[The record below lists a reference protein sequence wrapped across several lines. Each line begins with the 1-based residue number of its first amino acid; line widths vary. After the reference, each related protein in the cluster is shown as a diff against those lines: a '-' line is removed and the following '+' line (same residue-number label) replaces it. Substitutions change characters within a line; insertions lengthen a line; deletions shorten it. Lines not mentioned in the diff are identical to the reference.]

1 MENQKTVN
9 KDNKKKNNLWDY
21 LVACLVV
28 LSMLV
33 LYFFWGCKW
42 DLPATILCVVVVLVS
57 TLCLRHQVK
66 KLNEEDE
73 VKPVEETVE
82 Q

>member
-1 MENQKTVN
+1 MENQKTVD
-9 KDNKKKNNLWDY
+9 KENKKKNNLWDY
-21 LVACLVV
+21 LVACLVA
-28 LSMLV
+28 LTMLV

-42 DLPATILCVVVVLVS
+42 DLPATILCLVVVIVG
-57 TLCLRHQVK
+57 TLILRRQVK

-73 VKPVEETVE
+73 EKSEATVE

>member
-1 MENQKTVN
+1 MENQKTVD
-9 KDNKKKNNLWDY
+9 KENKKKNNLWDY
-21 LVACLVV
+21 LVACLVA
-28 LSMLV
+28 LTMLV

-42 DLPATILCVVVVLVS
+42 DLPATILCLVVVIVG
-57 TLCLRHQVK
+57 TLILRRQVK

-73 VKPVEETVE
+73 EKPEATVE